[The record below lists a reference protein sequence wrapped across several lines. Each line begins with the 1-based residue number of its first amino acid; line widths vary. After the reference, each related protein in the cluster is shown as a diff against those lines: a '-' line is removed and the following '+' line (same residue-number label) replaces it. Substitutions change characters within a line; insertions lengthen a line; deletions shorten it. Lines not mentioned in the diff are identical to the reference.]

1 MMMMICGWEPGDA
14 LSATI
19 GGVSAK
25 LWGVCTNCALFPRAL
40 QIKNYYWD
48 TSSSSSP
55 LSLIFRHKI
64 ACMHCICILIIMH
77 VYLLLFLLF
86 CFLEFLCFLLSRWWW
101 WWLCDGVNDDDDDDG
116 DDDDADEDDDDD
128 GDVVDTE
135 HLAALATS
143 GPCLSNYSS
152 TFIQRYCEHH
162 QPFFFSTFGFFFV
175 SCHFFAMLRNLLSKQ
190 FIWTFNNENS
200 SSSMLAAMVRGNEKG
215 CHKVEDGGNNDNI
228 VEN

>member
-1 MMMMICGWEPGDA
+1 MHINYYACIPAAVFAVLLPRVPLLSPVQVMMM
-14 LSATI
+14 
-19 GGVSAK
+19 V
-25 LWGVCTNCALFPRAL
+25 VN
-40 QIKNYYWD
+40 N
-48 TSSSSSP
+48 
-55 LSLIFRHKI
+55 H
-64 ACMHCICILIIMH
+64 
-77 VYLLLFLLF
+77 
-86 CFLEFLCFLLSRWWW
+86 
-101 WWLCDGVNDDDDDDG
+101 WLCDGDDDA
-116 DDDDADEDDDDD
+116 DDDADEDDDD

-175 SCHFFAMLRNLLSKQ
+175 SCLFFAMLRNLLSKQ

-200 SSSMLAAMVRGNEKG
+200 SSSMLAAMV
-215 CHKVEDGGNNDNI
+215 EDGGNNDNI